1 MTNNC
6 IVVNVLESAALHHN
20 NCMFSAHHL
29 FVLDRCLEQLPADA
43 ALPRP
48 LVRAAT
54 RLRRDAQETLSR
66 HVTLQRKQL
75 DELLS
80 GNGGEWF

>member
-1 MTNNC
+1 
-6 IVVNVLESAALHHN
+6 
-20 NCMFSAHHL
+20 MFSAHHL

-75 DELLS
+75 GELLS
-80 GNGGEWF
+80 RNGGEWFWRSFRFSNLEFDIIFASF

>member
-1 MTNNC
+1 
-6 IVVNVLESAALHHN
+6 
-20 NCMFSAHHL
+20 MFSAHHL

-75 DELLS
+75 GELLS
-80 GNGGEWF
+80 GNGGEWFWRSFRFSNLEFDIIFASF